1 MSYNLFDIFFAIC
14 FLGAPL
20 VIVCVVLGNVRSLI
34 IVGALPAIYLPLHL
48 VFVVAPSAYFL
59 CWALFKSEKL
69 AEVGEVWPQPV
80 RGLNYATYV
89 MTELPIESLFMLV
102 LSALALRRAHTASQT
117 RFWRASIFYWI
128 IMVFPGFLVFQ
139 RLNDFLN

>member
-1 MSYNLFDIFFAIC
+1 MLYSLFDIFFAIC

-20 VIVCVVLGNVRSLI
+20 VIVCVVLAKVRNLI

-48 VFVVAPSAYFL
+48 ALAVAPSAYFL
-59 CWALFKSEKL
+59 YWAFFSTDKL
-69 AEVGEVWPQPV
+69 AEVGEIWPQPL

-89 MTELPIESLFMLV
+89 MTELPIESLFMLI
-102 LSALALRRAHTASQT
+102 LSVLALRSAHTASQA
-117 RFWRASIFYWI
+117 RFWRFSIFYWI

-139 RLNDFLN
+139 RVNDFLN

>member
-1 MSYNLFDIFFAIC
+1 MLYNLFDIIFAIC

-20 VIVCVVLGNVRSLI
+20 VIVCVVLAKVRNLI

-48 VFVVAPSAYFL
+48 ALVAAPRAYFL
-59 CWALFKSEKL
+59 YWAFFGSGKL
-69 AEVGEVWPQPV
+69 TEVGEIWPQPL
-80 RGLNYATYV
+80 RDFNYATYV
-89 MTELPIESLFMLV
+89 MTELPIESLFMLI

-128 IMVFPGFLVFQ
+128 IMALLQNSESGGFTM
-139 RLNDFLN
+139 